1 MILKKNNTDRSVF
14 FVDASKEFRKEGPRN
29 YLDPE
34 HIDKIVDAVLKR
46 EDVEK
51 FAHLATFKEIQGNDF
66 NLNIPRYVD
75 NSEEEEEIDLYATFT
90 ELAQLDQQE
99 ADVDS
104 QLAKYFK
111 ELGIDLNEKVTA

>member
-34 HIDKIVDAVLKR
+34 HIDKIVDAVLMR

-51 FAHLATFKEIQGNDF
+51 FAHLATFEEIQSNDF
-66 NLNIPRYVD
+66 NLNIPRYID
-75 NSEEEEEIDLYATFT
+75 NSEEEEEIDISATLA
-90 ELAQLDQQE
+90 ELSKLDEQE
-99 ADVDS
+99 AEVDL
-104 QLAKYFK
+104 QLSKFFK
-111 ELGIDLNEKVTA
+111 ELGICLDEKVTK